1 MKLEG
6 KVAVVTGGANGI
18 GLATCRAF
26 KAAGARG
33 IVVADLDGDA
43 AQAAAAEVG
52 GIAVRTDVSR
62 EDEVVGLVERARAAY
77 GQVDLFFSNAGM
89 AVGGGI
95 ETPNAQWDRVWQV
108 NLMAHVFAAR
118 ALLPE
123 MLERG
128 EGYLLSTAS
137 AAGLLSVSDPS
148 YAVTKHGAVAF
159 AEWLSIQYGDRGI
172 KVSCFCPQGV
182 RTRMLL
188 GSADGGDRENLLKGS
203 VPPED
208 AARAIVQG
216 IDDER
221 FLILTHPEVIDYV
234 QRKAADE
241 DRWLRGMRR
250 FQNTA
255 RPK

>member
-1 MKLEG
+1 MKLAG

-26 KAAGARG
+26 RAAGARG

-43 AQAAAAEVG
+43 AQRAADEIG
-52 GIAVRTDVSR
+52 GVAVRTDVSR
-62 EDEVVGLVERARAAY
+62 EEEVIALVARAREAY
-77 GQVDLFFSNAGM
+77 GRVDLFFSNAGM
-89 AVGGGI
+89 AAGGGL
-95 ETPNAQWDRVWQV
+95 ETPNPQWDRAWQV

-118 ALLPE
+118 AVVPE
-123 MLERG
+123 MIERG

-172 KVSCFCPQGV
+172 KVSCFCPLGV

-203 VPPED
+203 VEPEV
-208 AARAIVQG
+208 AAQAIVEG
-216 IDDER
+216 IDAER
-221 FLILTHPEVIDYV
+221 FLILSHPEVLEFV
-234 QRKAADE
+234 RRKAADE

-255 RPK
+255 RTP